1 MAPIL
6 NQTTEPAIE
15 IQLTEILRQRIQ
27 FDGRL
32 KLVIRPEDADADDQD
47 ERLDDAGMALTR
59 LYTALRGVEIKDIAI
74 DEDYGQRFKAAMDDD
89 FNTPV
94 ALSVLFDCARE
105 LNKTKDSDP
114 DKASMLAVTLKALA
128 GVLGIIQGDPQ
139 VALQTGFRLVTDHSD
154 IMDELSDEK
163 IEQQVNERLK
173 AKKDKDWVVADK
185 IRDALKDQ
193 GVVLEDVAGGTNWRR
208 E

>member
-1 MAPIL
+1 M
-6 NQTTEPAIE
+6 
-15 IQLTEILRQRIQ
+15 
-27 FDGRL
+27 
-32 KLVIRPEDADADDQD
+32 
-47 ERLDDAGMALTR
+47 
-59 LYTALRGVEIKDIAI
+59 
-74 DEDYGQRFKAAMDDD
+74 
-89 FNTPV
+89 
-94 ALSVLFDCARE
+94 
-105 LNKTKDSDP
+105 
-114 DKASMLAVTLKALA
+114 
-128 GVLGIIQGDPQ
+128 
-139 VALQTGFRLVTDHSD
+139 TDHSD